1 MKILGINEGHNCS
14 ASIIVDGVVVAAVS
28 EERFTQKKNECGY
41 PAQSIKY
48 CLDYSKVKPSELDM
62 VAIVTTELSPTDT
75 FMKRSS
81 TFGIGDYIKENYE
94 YWKPV
99 LIEGK
104 KINYY
109 KEFIKKHPEY
119 DKSKEL
125 PYNFSFLE
133 TAPPEQWM
141 ELFRKERLRNAAKQ
155 LGVKEDKIEFVDHHT
170 AHAAYAYYAAKIRD
184 DVLVITA
191 DGWGD
196 GANASYGEGHK
207 GNFKLIKKIPNH
219 NVARLYRW
227 CTLLLGMK
235 PNEHEYKVM
244 GLAPYSK
251 EYTMKKPYEVYSST
265 LVVDGDDFKW
275 NVKPSDMYFWFKQQ
289 LEGCRFDGIA
299 AGLQKFTEVRT
310 VEWVKNIHSKYP
322 HKNLAFSGGLA
333 LNVKLNKKLSEMKEF
348 DYVDVAPSGGDESL
362 AVGAAYYEA
371 AEHCDKHKTAKSII
385 KPMEHAY
392 LGPSFTNAEVLKAIE
407 KKGIRKKFI
416 VKEGVSNKEVAQHL
430 ANGKVVA
437 RCCGRMEFGARA
449 LGNRSIMANPSDF
462 EIVRIINEMIK
473 NRDFWMPFTPSM
485 LKEKS
490 DKYVVNS
497 KKIMAKFMTMGY
509 DSTDEGKRVLK
520 AAIHPYDKTVRPQ
533 FVEKDINPGYHEII
547 SEFEKITGIGAV
559 LNTSLNLHGEPISC
573 TPEDALHVFED
584 SGLDML
590 LINDILVIREKK

>member
-14 ASIIVDGVVVAAVS
+14 ACVIIDGVIVAAVS

-41 PAQSIKY
+41 PEQSIKF
-48 CLDYSKVKPSELDM
+48 CMEHAKIKPSDLDM
-62 VAIVTTELSPTDT
+62 VAIASIELSPTDT

-81 TFGIGDYIKENYE
+81 TFGIGDYIKENHE

-99 LIEGK
+99 IVEGK

-109 KEFIKKHPEY
+109 KEIIKKHPEY

-125 PYNFSFLE
+125 PYDFSFLE
-133 TAPPEQWM
+133 NTEPDKWLEI
-141 ELFRKERLRNAAKQ
+141 FRKERLRNACSK
-155 LGVKEDKIEFVDHHT
+155 LGVNEKKISFVDHHT
-170 AHAAYAYYAAKIRD
+170 CHAAYAYYAAPLRD
-184 DVLVITA
+184 DALVITA

-196 GANASYGEGHK
+196 GANACYGEGNK
-207 GNFKLIKKIPNH
+207 SSFKIIKKTAN
-219 NVARLYRW
+219 NNLARLYRW
-227 CTLLLGMK
+227 GTLILGMK

-251 EYTMKKPYEVYSST
+251 EYTSKKPYEIYAST

-275 NVKPSDMYFWFKQQ
+275 NIKPTDMYFWFKDK

-299 AGLQKFTEVRT
+299 AGLQKFTEVRML
-310 VEWVKNIHSKYP
+310 EWVKNIHAKYP
-322 HKNLAFSGGLA
+322 HKNLTFSGGLA
-333 LNVKLNKKLSEMKEF
+333 LNVKLSKRLSEMEEF
-348 DYVDVAPSGGDESL
+348 KQVDVAPSGGDEST
-362 AVGAAYYEA
+362 AVGAAYYSA
-371 AEHCDKHKTAKSII
+371 SLFCDQNKLDKAII
-385 KPMEHAY
+385 KPMDHAY
-392 LGPSFTNAEVLKAIE
+392 LGPSFSNDDVKKAIE
-407 KKGIRKKFI
+407 KKGIAKRFI
-416 VKEGVSNKEVAQHL
+416 VKEKVSNKEVAKYL
-430 ANGKVVA
+430 AEGKVIA

-485 LKEKS
+485 LKERS
-490 DKYVVNS
+490 DKYVVNP
-497 KKIMAKFMTMGY
+497 KKIPAKFMTMGF

-533 FVEKDINPGYHEII
+533 FVEKEFNPGYHEII
-547 SEFEKITGIGAV
+547 SEFEKITGIGAI

-590 LINDILVIREKK
+590 LLNDFLIIREK